1 MLRSHD
7 NVAEWLRRWI
17 ANPLIS
23 DRGSSNL
30 PVVEM
35 RMLLLTFVLFIFYT
49 FLALPEPQD
58 VLSYWLLQYSPTKL
72 NWLLLLLVQF
82 LLSSMSQ
89 C

>member
-30 PVVEM
+30 PVVELCT
-35 RMLLLTFVLFIFYT
+35 LLLTFVLLMFYT

-58 VLSYWLLQYSPTKL
+58 VLSCLLQYSPTKL

-82 LLSSMSQ
+82 LLTSMSQ